1 MNSLQ
6 EEELIDKI
14 ESIIVD
20 FDPTPY
26 IENINFPL
34 RWESDIFIVDYDF
47 KNNLLELDKD
57 FEVSGGMFLNT
68 LRYAIEIKKSSTGTF
83 HFTDGAFYVEAHTW
97 SKKLNNGGEFPPFGL
112 LKKEFDNFDQLVDY
126 INNEYD

>member
-57 FEVSGGMFLNT
+57 FEVS
-68 LRYAIEIKKSSTGTF
+68 
-83 HFTDGAFYVEAHTW
+83 
-97 SKKLNNGGEFPPFGL
+97 
-112 LKKEFDNFDQLVDY
+112 
-126 INNEYD
+126 